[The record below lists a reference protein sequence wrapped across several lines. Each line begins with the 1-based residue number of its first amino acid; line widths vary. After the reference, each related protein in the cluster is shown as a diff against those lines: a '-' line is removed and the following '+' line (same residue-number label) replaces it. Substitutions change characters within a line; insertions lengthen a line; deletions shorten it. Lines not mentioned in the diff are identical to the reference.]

1 VIRLINLEAL
11 PMRTLLAAVV
21 AAPLMLFV
29 QTDGASAQN
38 YPWCAQYASPGSIN
52 CGFSTEQQCRAAL
65 SGNGG
70 YCAENPLYHPEGA
83 ARRPRR

>member
-1 VIRLINLEAL
+1 
-11 PMRTLLAAVV
+11 MRTMLAVIM
-21 AAPLMLFV
+21 AAPLMLLV
-29 QTDGASAQN
+29 QADPASAQN

-52 CGFSTEQQCRAAL
+52 CGFSTWEQCRAAL

-70 YCAENPLYHPEGA
+70 YCAENPMYHPGPESV